1 MVGGCGLCEAL
12 ERVRVRL
19 SDSGVVS
26 LGASAAWCGVLLWVI
41 IGVGEAVPR
50 GFALVCSVVYSPS

>member
-12 ERVRVRL
+12 EGGPHAA
-19 SDSGVVS
+19 SGVVS
-26 LGASAAWCGVLLWVI
+26 LGASAAWCGVLMWVI